1 MTEEER
7 IFIEGLFDNLK
18 EDIKELRGDVK
29 DLPCS
34 ERGERLSTLEAV
46 QTAKDKY
53 NDIARENKTLS
64 IRKCLLLFAV
74 FQLIYMAVNLW
85 VSAR

>member
-29 DLPCS
+29 NLPCS

-53 NDIARENKTLS
+53 NGIARENKTLS
-64 IRKCLLLFAV
+64 IRKCLLLFAAFQILYMV
-74 FQLIYMAVNLW
+74 FNTWLNM
-85 VSAR
+85 R